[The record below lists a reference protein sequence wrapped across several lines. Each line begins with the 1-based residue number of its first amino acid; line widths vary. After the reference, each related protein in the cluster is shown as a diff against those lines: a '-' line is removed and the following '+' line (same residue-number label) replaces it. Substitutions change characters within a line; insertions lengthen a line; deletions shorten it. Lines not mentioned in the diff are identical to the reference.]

1 MCAKSGTSGRG
12 VGVRVGVG
20 VSVGRGVEDCVG
32 DIEAEEVNVGV
43 LSCWTGA
50 PQEARKM
57 AARNIEHKRGILT
70 FCNYTQRERFETGG
84 TTTEKRGGQ
93 RFPPL
98 GLHSRGDQCISIA
111 DYLHY
116 N

>member
-1 MCAKSGTSGRG
+1 
-12 VGVRVGVG
+12 
-20 VSVGRGVEDCVG
+20 
-32 DIEAEEVNVGV
+32 
-43 LSCWTGA
+43 
-50 PQEARKM
+50 M